1 MIKINRQLLDEVSQ
15 KAQGRERKRQNFN
28 FHPEL
33 SDPLQRMLNAIEPG
47 TYVHPHKH
55 ENPDKVEAFVV
66 LRGKLAVI
74 EYDDAGEIT
83 DYSILSVESGNYGVE
98 IPARK
103 YHSLI
108 ALEEGTVVYE
118 VKNGPYAALDDKN
131 FAPWAP
137 AEGAPGCEAYLSEL
151 LSKIGK

>member
-15 KAQGRERKRQNFN
+15 KAQDRDRKRQNFN

-47 TYVHPHKH
+47 TYVQPHKH
-55 ENPDKVEAFVV
+55 ANPDKVEAFVV

-74 EYDDAGEIT
+74 EFNDAGTIT
-83 DYSILSVESGNYGVE
+83 DYCTLTAEEGNYGVE

-137 AEGAPGCEAYLSEL
+137 AEGAPECEGYLAEL
-151 LSKIGK
+151 SAKVVK